1 MLLKRYID
9 EGYLS
14 LKDADD
20 EKSKF
25 GNKSKSIDEDK
36 KALEKALFLS
46 NIGFLFTEKNVVNIL
61 KTDYFQ

>member
-1 MLLKRYID
+1 MLFKRYID

-36 KALEKALFLS
+36 KALEKPLFLS